1 LQAKHDVKITGILP
15 KSQVT
20 RILHGKV

>member
-1 LQAKHDVKITGILP
+1 LQAKHDVKITSILP

-20 RILHGKV
+20 RILNEKV